1 MTTPLEL
8 APTEALRLI
17 EAGAVLLD
25 VREDHEWAAGHAPD
39 ATHMAMGVLAAEHS
53 RLPRDRPIV
62 CVCLA
67 GGRSALA
74 AEALRQ
80 AGFDTCNLSGG
91 MNAWAAAGLPV
102 VTSSG
107 EPGSVI

>member
-1 MTTPLEL
+1 MEL

-53 RLPRDRPIV
+53 SLPMDRTIV

-74 AEALRQ
+74 ADFLRQ
-80 AGFDTCNLSGG
+80 AGFDTRNLSGG

-102 VTSSG
+102 VDSSG
-107 EPGSVI
+107 GHGTIS